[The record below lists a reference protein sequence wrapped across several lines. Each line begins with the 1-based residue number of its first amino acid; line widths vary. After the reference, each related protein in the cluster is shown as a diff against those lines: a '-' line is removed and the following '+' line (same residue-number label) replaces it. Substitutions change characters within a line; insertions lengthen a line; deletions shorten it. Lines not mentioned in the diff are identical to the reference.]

1 MLSPF
6 IIAQQVLVKHQ
17 QQAILDQLHFTIH
30 KGEHWLLTGEAG
42 SGKSTLAK
50 LLGGHTFYTGHLSIN
65 YDAASGQLPYWYVPQ
80 WHHFTNHAGI
90 NDFYYQQRYNSSD
103 ADDARTVTE
112 DIKAD
117 FPQATEAHINALLI
131 QLGIG
136 HRTDASLLLLSSGE
150 QKKLQLVKAI
160 LAAPQLLILDNPYI
174 GLDIASRKQLN
185 ETLDNLTQK
194 GTQLIII
201 SDTKEIP
208 ACITHVAVLNKT
220 QPKLTAQPKPT
231 GQSKLTTQPKPT
243 VSQNASASTG
253 ADAAEAT
260 QTAAGIQQEATLA
273 AAQEAQLQLF
283 TVAAFN
289 AADHPVKSSF
299 AFDTDLL
306 GDTFYTAPENSSFR
320 QAVEL
325 RNVNITYGDK
335 KVLQQVSWTVNKGEK
350 WLLQG
355 HNGAGKSTL
364 LSLITGDNPQA
375 YANDITLF
383 DKKRGSGESIWDIKK
398 KIGFVSPELHW
409 YFDKNTTCRE
419 VILSGF
425 FDTTGLY
432 RTASVEQQKTADAW
446 LHCQQL
452 QSIANK
458 LLAHVSIGQQQLLLL
473 ARAFV
478 KNPPLLLL
486 DEPFQGVDEEHAA
499 QFLTLIDAW
508 MQQPDRTLIYISHR
522 NDQIPAC
529 VNHVFVLEQG
539 KHHVKP
545 IKKSIV

>member
-1 MLSPF
+1 MSSPF
-6 IIAQQVLVKHQ
+6 IIAQQIQVKHQ
-17 QQAILDQLHFTIH
+17 QQVILNQLNFTIN

-50 LLGGHTFYTGHLSIN
+50 LLGGQTFYTGSLSVN
-65 YDAASGQLPYWYVPQ
+65 YNATSGQMPFWYVPQ

-90 NDFYYQQRYNSSD
+90 SDFYYQQRYNSSD

-117 FPQATEAHINALLI
+117 FPQAAAEAINTLLE

-136 HRTDASLLLLSSGE
+136 HRAGASLLLLSSGE

-160 LAAPQLLILDNPYI
+160 LAAPQLLVLDNPYI

-185 ETLDNLTQK
+185 ETLGNLTQQ

-220 QPKLTAQPKPT
+220 PQPKPAAQSNPPTQPKLTAQ
-231 GQSKLTTQPKPT
+231 
-243 VSQNASASTG
+243 
-253 ADAAEAT
+253 
-260 QTAAGIQQEATLA
+260 
-273 AAQEAQLQLF
+273 QLQIF

-306 GDTFYTAPENSSFR
+306 GDAFTATPENSSF
-320 QAVEL
+320 QTAVEL
-325 RNVNITYGDK
+325 NNVNITYGDK

-375 YANDITLF
+375 YANNITLF
-383 DKKRGSGESIWDIKK
+383 NKKRGSGESIWDIKK

-432 RTASVEQQKTADAW
+432 RTASAEQQKTADAW
-446 LHCQQL
+446 LHCLQL
-452 QSIANK
+452 QSITNK

-499 QFLTLIDAW
+499 QFITLIDAW

-545 IKKSIV
+545 IKKTIV